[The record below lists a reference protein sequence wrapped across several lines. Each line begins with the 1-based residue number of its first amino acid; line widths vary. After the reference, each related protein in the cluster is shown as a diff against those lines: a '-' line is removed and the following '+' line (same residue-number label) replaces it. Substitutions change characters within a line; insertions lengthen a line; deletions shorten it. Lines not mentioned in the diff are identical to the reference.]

1 MLATVSLA
9 REERCFNN
17 LFHSICK
24 VFPVKKN
31 QLWVVENT
39 KETYPHAA
47 DDMRMIDLKITQ
59 HDAEHMCVLD
69 ALYGKNR
76 KEDRF
81 VECVWTSHGCAR
93 VSECYVAD
101 FSADV
106 PSVHKEFPSLN
117 DLLMLGTCMVFFVD

>member
-1 MLATVSLA
+1 MFATISLG
-9 REERCFNN
+9 REERCFFL
-17 LFHSICK
+17 LFQKICE
-24 VFPVKKN
+24 VFPEKKN

-39 KETYPHAA
+39 QETYSQAA
-47 DDMRMIDLKITQ
+47 DDMGKIDLKITQ

-76 KEDRF
+76 TEDRF

-106 PSVHKEFPSLN
+106 PSLHKEFPSLN

>member
-1 MLATVSLA
+1 MLATISLA
-9 REERCFNN
+9 REERCYDL
-17 LFHSICK
+17 LFQKICK
-24 VFPVKKN
+24 VFPEKKN

-39 KETYPHAA
+39 QETYSHAA
-47 DDMRMIDLKITQ
+47 DDMGMIDLKITQ

-76 KEDRF
+76 TEDRV
-81 VECVWTSHGCAR
+81 VECVWTSHGGAR

-106 PSVHKEFPSLN
+106 PSLHKEFPSLN